1 MNGEHDFRD
10 VTRLLALKRHEQP
23 PPGYFSRFS
32 REVITGIKAAA
43 TDERSSGLGWLQRLW
58 IALETKPIAAGSFGA
73 AVCGLMLGGLLFS
86 DSSEPSFGNMPHMDF
101 APGYQAAS
109 DSGTSLGSGSPF
121 ASIIGSNGLPS
132 QTGPSLFDAQ
142 IFSTDR
148 AADPRRSPFYSE

>member
-1 MNGEHDFRD
+1 MNGEQDFRD

-32 REVITGIKAAA
+32 REVIAGIKAEAA
-43 TDERSSGLGWLQRLW
+43 EERSLGPGWLQRFW

-86 DSSEPSFGNMPHMDF
+86 DSSEPSLGSMPHMEF

-109 DSGTSLGSGSPF
+109 DSGATLGSGSPF

-132 QTGPSLFDAQ
+132 QRGPSLFDTP
-142 IFSTDR
+142 SVPSDR
-148 AADPRRSPFYSE
+148 AADPRLSPFYSE